1 MLNVKQTDSA
11 DITQLWDNYTNNKTP
26 YFRDKLIEYYLP
38 LVKLIAGRLAMGMPH
53 YLDKDDFIS
62 NGFFGLLDAI
72 NRYDSTRGVKFETYA
87 VTRIRGAILDAVRA
101 QDWVPTTLRQKAR
114 QYEQAVA
121 TLEVEFGRAATDEE
135 IADKLGISLKQLFNL
150 VNQLNTTTIIPLED
164 FVRNEKASEMINPSQ
179 AIEDEETKEILA
191 KAIDKLPEKERI
203 VVALYYYEGLTLKEI
218 SVILKLTEARISQL
232 HTKAIYRLRGALSRI
247 KFSLL

>member
-1 MLNVKQTDSA
+1 MPILQQADSA
-11 DITQLWDNYTNNKTP
+11 DITQLWDDYINNKTS
-26 YFRDKLIEYYLP
+26 YVRDKLIEHYLP
-38 LVKLIAGRLAMGMPH
+38 LVKIIAGRLAMGMPH

-72 NRYDSTRGVKFETYA
+72 NRYDNTRGIKFETYA
-87 VTRIRGAILDAVRA
+87 VSRIRGAILDAVRA

-121 TLEVEFGRAATDEE
+121 SLEVELGRAATDEE
-135 IADKLGISLKQLFNL
+135 IAGKLDISLKQFHHLI
-150 VNQLNTTTIIPLED
+150 NQLNSTTIIPLED
-164 FVRNEKASEMINPSQ
+164 FVKNEKVSNMVNPSQ
-179 AIEDEETKEILA
+179 ALEDEETKEILA
-191 KAIDKLPEKERI
+191 AAIDKLPQKERI
-203 VVALYYYEGLTLKEI
+203 VISLYYYEGLTLKEI